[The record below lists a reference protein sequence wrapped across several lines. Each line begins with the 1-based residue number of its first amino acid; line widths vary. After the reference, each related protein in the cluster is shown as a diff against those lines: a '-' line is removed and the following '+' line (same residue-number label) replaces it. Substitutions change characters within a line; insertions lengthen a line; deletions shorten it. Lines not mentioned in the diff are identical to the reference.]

1 MLRRAMK
8 AKQTG
13 FTLIELMFTIVV
25 LAVLLGIGVPNFRD
39 FIRNSRLSTAAN
51 DLLAD
56 VNLARSEAVKRRVPV
71 TLCKSADGAACD
83 TSNTTAFARWIV
95 FVDDANPAAISGNDG
110 NGAVDTGETV
120 LKDTRISTAITTAAS
135 DGRRIV
141 YLPSGFPNTATTD
154 RISRLLLCD
163 SRKSAISAGGV
174 SAARGVSISATG
186 RAVVSRDKAKI
197 DATVASG
204 GFGGCP

>member
-1 MLRRAMK
+1 MK

-13 FTLIELMFTIVV
+13 FTLIELMFTMVV

-56 VNLARSEAVKRRVPV
+56 VNLTRSEAVKRRVPV
-71 TLCKSADGAACD
+71 TLCKSTDGAACD
-83 TSNTTAFARWIV
+83 TSTSSAFSRWIV
-95 FVDDANPAAISGNDG
+95 FVDDANPAAASANDG
-110 NGAVDTGETV
+110 NGAVDTGELV
-120 LKDTRISTAITTAAS
+120 LKDTRISTAITTAAG

-141 YLPSGFPNTATTD
+141 YLPSGFPNAGTTE
-154 RISRLLLCD
+154 RLTRLVLCD
-163 SRKSAISAGGV
+163 SRGSAISAGGV
-174 SAARGVSISATG
+174 SSARGVSISATG

-197 DATVASG
+197 DAATTSG

>member
-39 FIRNSRLSTAAN
+39 FIRNSRMTAAAN

-56 VNLARSEAVKRRVPV
+56 INLARSEAVKRRARV
-71 TLCKSADGAACD
+71 TLCKSDGTDCD
-83 TSNTTAFARWIV
+83 TTASAFRRWIV
-95 FVDDANPAAISGNDG
+95 FVDEGTPGEVDGSDAILRDSVISSAIP
-110 NGAVDTGETV
+110 
-120 LKDTRISTAITTAAS
+120 TAAAE
-135 DGRRIV
+135 GTVVV
-141 YLPSGFPNTATTD
+141 YLGSGFPDVEASD
-154 RISRLLLCD
+154 LSRVLFCD
-163 SRKSAISAGGV
+163 ERGSAITAGGLT
-174 SAARGVSISATG
+174 AARGVAISATG
-186 RAVVSRDKAKI
+186 RAVVSRDKAKVEA
-197 DATVASG
+197 ATSSG

>member
-25 LAVLLGIGVPNFRD
+25 LAVLLGVGVPNFRD

-56 VNLARSEAVKRRVPV
+56 VNLARSESVKRRVPV
-71 TLCKSADGAACD
+71 SLCKSTDGATCE
-83 TSNTTAFARWIV
+83 TSNTTAFKRWIV
-95 FVDDANPAAISGNDG
+95 FVDDANSLAASANDG
-110 NGAVDTGETV
+110 NGAVDSGEVV
-120 LKDTRISTAITTAAS
+120 LKDTAISAAISTAAG

-141 YLPSGFPNTATTD
+141 YLPSGFPNAGTSD
-154 RISRLLLCD
+154 RVTRLLLCD
-163 SRKSAISAGGV
+163 SRGSAISTGGI

-186 RAVVSRDKAKI
+186 RAAVSRDKAKI
-197 DATVASG
+197 DALTTSG